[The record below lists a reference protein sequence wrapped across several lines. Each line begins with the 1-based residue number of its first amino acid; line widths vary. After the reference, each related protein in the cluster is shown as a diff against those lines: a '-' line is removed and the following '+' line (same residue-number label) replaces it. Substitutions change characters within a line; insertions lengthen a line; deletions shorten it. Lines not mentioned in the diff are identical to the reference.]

1 MTSDRTVRGTMTS
14 TTPTPP
20 PPDESMDEHVVDESV
35 ESDAG
40 QDTSGIGRYE
50 IGFYGADYPID
61 ALYKRMIPEADGS
74 AGDIIVPPFQR
85 RYVWTKAQ
93 ADRFIESLLLGLPV
107 PGIFLSSDSDTKKL
121 IVIDGLQRLLTIK
134 HFVDGATPLG
144 NGIHEEFRG
153 KSYESLNPSD
163 RREFDNAIIHAT
175 VIRQDKPED
184 DSSSLYHVFE
194 RLNTGGTPAQPH
206 EVRRSLY
213 GGALNNLLEELDQ
226 NEDWRE
232 VYGRPSKR
240 LKDQE
245 LILRFI
251 ALREAGEQY
260 GNPDKTMKDFL
271 TSYMKSHRDISRD
284 EAERIAKIFSRTIG
298 FVNSVLGKSAF
309 RPEGRLNTAVF
320 DAVMV
325 GISNHLNSLEPDS
338 LKLAYQELINNS
350 EFINATTSRTS
361 HEPAVRK
368 RIVLA
373 QNAFNHAGSA

>member
-1 MTSDRTVRGTMTS
+1 MTSPAPS
-14 TTPTPP
+14 QP
-20 PPDESMDEHVVDESV
+20 PPDESMDEHVEDEAAQ
-35 ESDAG
+35 SDEDL
-40 QDTSGIGRYE
+40 DTSGIGRYE

-61 ALYKRMIPEADGS
+61 SLYKRMIPEADGG
-74 AGDIIVPPFQR
+74 AGDIIIPPFQR
-85 RYVWTKAQ
+85 RYVWNKAQ

-107 PGIFLSSDSDTKKL
+107 PGIFLSADPETKRL

-134 HFVDGATPLG
+134 HFVDGTTPLG
-144 NGIHEEFRG
+144 NSIHEEFRG
-153 KSYESLNPSD
+153 KTYDSLNPSD
-163 RREFDNAIIHAT
+163 RRELDNVIIHAT
-175 VIRQDKPED
+175 VIRQDKPEG

-213 GGALNNLLEELDQ
+213 GGALSDLLEELDQ

-251 ALREAGEQY
+251 ALREAGERY

-271 TSYMKSHRDISRD
+271 TSFMKSSKDIPKNES
-284 EAERIAKIFSRTIG
+284 ERITKTFTRSIE

-325 GISNHLNSLEPDS
+325 GISDHFESLEPDS
-338 LKLAYQELINNS
+338 FKLAYQKLLTNP

-368 RIVLA
+368 RIALA
-373 QNAFNHAGSA
+373 QDAFGQAGSA